1 MAQLQAGVPGIPAI
15 ELPGYSYGHEC
26 ERGDVTSS
34 RATAFP
40 QSLGLAGSFD
50 AELVHRIGRATAN
63 EVRANYNIG
72 KTNGLNCWSPVVN
85 MWVECV
91 CNCACA

>member
-1 MAQLQAGVPGIPAI
+1 MAPAEAGVPSVPSIQ
-15 ELPGYSYGHEC
+15 LPDYDYGHEC

-50 AELVHRIGRATAN
+50 VDLVHRVGRATAN

-72 KTNGLNCWSPVVN
+72 NTNGLNCWSPVVN
-85 MWVECV
+85 M
-91 CNCACA
+91 